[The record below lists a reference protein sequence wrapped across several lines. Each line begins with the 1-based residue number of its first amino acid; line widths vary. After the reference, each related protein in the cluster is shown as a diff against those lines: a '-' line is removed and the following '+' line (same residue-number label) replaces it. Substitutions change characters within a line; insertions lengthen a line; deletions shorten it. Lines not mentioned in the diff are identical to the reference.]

1 MTIIIT
7 LIVLSYATSVTIN
20 IIQNKDYILDQKS
33 GELRTSD
40 GRYVYNE
47 STSKYE
53 YILKFNNCS
62 HNLSECK
69 AFTFKEFSDVFINEL
84 SINVYIPTTN
94 RLDCSKYSASLIETI
109 SFDIVWTQNF
119 TLY

>member
-62 HNLSECK
+62 RNLSECN
-69 AFTFKEFSDVFINEL
+69 AFTFKEFADVFINEL